1 MRIITDSAADFTAEE
16 LAARDIRCVSTQV
29 IFGDESCTPGLD
41 ISVEDFWLRL
51 LAGERVKTSQ
61 PAPGA
66 YLDEFNAAK
75 AAGDE
80 AVCICVSSGVSGTI
94 QSARLA
100 AAMCDWEGIHIV
112 DSLTGAAAQKL
123 LVLHACKLRDEGRL
137 TAAQLAAEVEKL
149 RGRVRLLA
157 SLDTLEY
164 LARSGRI
171 PKALASLGALTQL
184 KPLLE
189 VNGEG
194 RIVLGGKAFGR
205 HRAIDSMARRM
216 AGTRIDPAHPVIP
229 LYSYRETNCQALV
242 RKLKELNVAVAEEF
256 CAIGASIA
264 PHIGPN
270 AYGVAFV
277 EAE

>member
-1 MRIITDSAADFTAEE
+1 MRMITDSAADLTASE
-16 LAARDIRCVSTQV
+16 LAERDIRCVSTQV
-29 IFGDESCTPGLD
+29 IFGDESCVPGLD

-51 LAGERVKTSQ
+51 LAGEGVKTSQ

-66 YLDEFNAAK
+66 YLEEFNAAK

-80 AVCICVSSGVSGTI
+80 VVCICVSSGVSGTI

-123 LVLHACKLRDEGRL
+123 LVLHACRLRDEGRF
-137 TAAQLAAEVEKL
+137 TAVQVAEEVGKL
-149 RGRVRLLA
+149 RSRMRLLA

-189 VNGEG
+189 VNEEG

-205 HRAIDSMARRM
+205 HRAIDSLARRI

-229 LYSYRETNCQALV
+229 LYSYRDANCQALV
-242 RKLKELNVAVAEEF
+242 RKLKELNVAVAEEC

>member
-1 MRIITDSAADFTAEE
+1 MRIITDSAADFTAAE
-16 LAARDIRCVSTQV
+16 LARQDIRCVSTQV
-29 IFGDESCTPGLD
+29 IFGDETCTPGLD

-51 LAGERVKTSQ
+51 LAGESVKTSQ

-66 YLDEFNAAK
+66 FLAEFNAAK
-75 AAGDE
+75 AAGE
-80 AVCICVSSGVSGTI
+80 EVVCICISSALSGTI

-112 DSLTGAAAQKL
+112 DALNGAAGQKL
-123 LVLHACKLRDEGRL
+123 LVLHARRLRGEGKL
-137 TAAQLAAEVEKL
+137 TAAQVAAQLEQL
-149 RGRVRLLA
+149 RSRVRLFA

-189 VNGEG
+189 VNREG
-194 RIVLGGKAFGR
+194 RIVLAGKAFGR
-205 HRAIDSMARRM
+205 HRAIDSLARRI
-216 AGTRIDPAHPVIP
+216 AVCRIDPAHPVIP
-229 LYSYRETNCQALV
+229 LYSYQDTNCQALLH
-242 RKLKELNVAVAEEF
+242 KLAALNITACGE
-256 CAIGASIA
+256 CSAIGPSIA

-270 AYGVAFV
+270 AYGVALV